1 VKINSVDV
9 PHKSDVGGV
18 ILNLTDDAG
27 VRKAFDTIQEIVRRI
42 GARDGG
48 VVVSAMA
55 PPGHEVVI
63 GVTTDL
69 QFGHAIMFG
78 LGGVLVEVFRDVAF
92 RIAPLTERDAEEMI
106 AEISGAR
113 VLKGVRGRGPA
124 DVAAL
129 RQLLVQVSNLVVEHP
144 EISEMDLNPVIV
156 YEQGLL
162 IVDARVVP
170 VDGSR

>member
-1 VKINSVDV
+1 V
-9 PHKSDVGGV
+9 
-18 ILNLTDDAG
+18 
-27 VRKAFDTIQEIVRRI
+27 
-42 GARDGG
+42 
-48 VVVSAMA
+48 
-55 PPGHEVVI
+55 
-63 GVTTDL
+63 
-69 QFGHAIMFG
+69 
-78 LGGVLVEVFRDVAF
+78 
-92 RIAPLTERDAEEMI
+92 PLTEKDAEEMI

-113 VLKGVRGRGPA
+113 VLKAVRGRGPA

-144 EISEMDLNPVIV
+144 EIGEMDLNPVIV